1 MPRGRNWIYYAVC
14 LLALAGYVWC
24 FHGQR
29 QVGALRPVAPGVSA
43 REPAVAIRAPAQVDG
58 AEAGTDAEVR
68 FLVQRRPPGS
78 TVEIVTGGTRSAAPV
93 TRAFAPFHLWITA
106 VTGLFFWGI
115 CIFVFAGRA
124 HIESARVLFWGT
136 LCYGLAIAAGGVY
149 FPPAPLWP
157 NALRPLARLIGIIV
171 PATLFVRLGLVFPRR
186 RAVLERRP
194 WLLPALYAAAAALF
208 AWQAAALLHYLR
220 APSPAAWRGLRLP
233 DLLADVFL
241 VGVSVAGVLLLSQ
254 STRTAQLTRERQQA
268 KWVWWGITM
277 GASPFIFLYTLPRLL
292 GLPEIVPLPA
302 ARVLAIVV
310 PAAFAFAVARYQFM
324 DIDLIIRRSLIYG
337 ALAGILVGVY
347 VFLAVL
353 IGRRIEAA
361 VPQAARY
368 VPLAAALVSV
378 ALFGP
383 TRRWI
388 GNAVDRTFF
397 KIRHDYAQ
405 ALRSFRTAVAGA
417 ASQRELTAVVLAFL
431 RRTLSPKL
439 AAVAVWAG
447 GEVLVAGDVERG
459 AARRALAAARPQPAG
474 GGEPVTAAPNATSL
488 PEVER
493 GDFPA
498 ELAAAGVR
506 LAQPL
511 AADGRALGVL
521 LLGEKESERRYIEQD
536 LELLAA
542 VAAAGA
548 TALERMELVQRVAE
562 ETIVRRRLG
571 EIDRLKSD
579 FLSRVAHDLRTPLT
593 SIAWSADNLLDG
605 VAGPMA
611 DRQSEYVH
619 AIRISAR
626 QLGRLV
632 NNLLEIARLE
642 TGTTRVAI
650 EPVALAPL
658 LEEVRVALAP
668 IAEAK
673 RVHLAMACADG
684 LGAVRGNRE
693 KLVEVATNLIENA
706 LKYSPPGAAVD
717 VTLACEGPGA
727 QRLTVRDRG
736 PGIPPGEEEVI
747 FERFRQ
753 GAPSPH
759 SQQQGF
765 GLGLYV
771 VKSYVD
777 LFGGTVR
784 ARSHPDGGAEFVC
797 VLPEA
802 DAGREGSG

>member
-1 MPRGRNWIYYAVC
+1 MVGSRNSFYYAVC
-14 LLALAGYVWC
+14 LLALAVYLWC

-29 QVGALRPVAPGVSA
+29 GVGALP
-43 REPAVAIRAPAQVDG
+43 PAGPAAALRAPALVGGVQ
-58 AEAGTDAEVR
+58 AATEAEVR
-68 FLVQRRPPGS
+68 FLLQRRPPGS
-78 TVEIVTGGTRSAAPV
+78 TVEIVAGGTRARLPV
-93 TRAFAPFHLWITA
+93 VGAFPPLHHWITA

-136 LCYGLAIAAGGVY
+136 LCYGLAVAAGGVY
-149 FPPAPLWP
+149 FPPDPLWP
-157 NALRPLARLIGIIV
+157 NALRPLLRLVGIMV

-186 RAVLERRP
+186 RAALDRRP
-194 WLLPALYAAAAALF
+194 WLLPALYAAAATLF
-208 AWQAAALLHYLR
+208 AWHAAALLLYLR
-220 APSPAAWRGLRLP
+220 APSPAAWRVLRVP
-233 DLLADVFL
+233 DLLADAYL
-241 VGVSVAGVLLLSQ
+241 VSVSVAGVLLLSQ
-254 STRTAQLTRERQQA
+254 SSRTAQLTRERQQA

-292 GLPEIVPLPA
+292 GLPELVPLPA
-302 ARVLAIVV
+302 ARVTAIVV

-361 VPQAARY
+361 VPAAARY

-388 GNAVDRTFF
+388 GNWVDRTFF
-397 KIRHDYAQ
+397 KIRHDHAH
-405 ALRSFRTAVAGA
+405 ALRSFRATVAGA
-417 ASQRELTAVVLAFL
+417 SSQGELAAIVLAFL
-431 RRTLSPKL
+431 RRTLAPQR
-439 AAVAVWAG
+439 AAVAIRAG
-447 GEVLVAGDVERG
+447 AEWLVTGDVERG
-459 AARRALAAARPQPAG
+459 AAERALTLSGPAPG
-474 GGEPVTAAPNATSL
+474 GGGDPAVAAPNATSL

-498 ELAAAGVR
+498 ELSAAGVR

-511 AADGRALGVL
+511 AADGRRLGVL

-536 LELLAA
+536 LELLSA
-542 VAAAGA
+542 VAATAA
-548 TALERMELVQRVAE
+548 TALERMDLVQKVAE
-562 ETIVRRRLG
+562 EAIVRRRLG
-571 EIDRLKSD
+571 EIDRLKSE

-605 VAGPMA
+605 VAGPLA
-611 DRQSEYVH
+611 QRQSEYLH

-626 QLGRLV
+626 QLARLV
-632 NNLLEIARLE
+632 NNLLEITRLE
-642 TGTTRVAI
+642 TGTAKVPI
-650 EPVALAPL
+650 DPVALAPL
-658 LEEVRVALAP
+658 LEDVRIALAP
-668 IAEAK
+668 LAEAK
-673 RVHLAMACADG
+673 QVRLTLACESG
-684 LGAVRGNRE
+684 LGPARGNRE
-693 KLVEVATNLIENA
+693 KLIEVVTNLVENA
-706 LKYSPPGAAVD
+706 IKYSPPGAAVD
-717 VTLACEGPGA
+717 VTLARQGPGGL
-727 QRLTVRDRG
+727 RLAVRDRG

-747 FERFRQ
+747 FERFHQ

-771 VKSYVD
+771 VKSYLD
-777 LFGGTVR
+777 LFAGTVR
-784 ARSHPDGGAEFVC
+784 ARTHPDGGAEFEC
-797 VLPEA
+797 ELPEW
-802 DAGREGSG
+802 GTEGEGGG